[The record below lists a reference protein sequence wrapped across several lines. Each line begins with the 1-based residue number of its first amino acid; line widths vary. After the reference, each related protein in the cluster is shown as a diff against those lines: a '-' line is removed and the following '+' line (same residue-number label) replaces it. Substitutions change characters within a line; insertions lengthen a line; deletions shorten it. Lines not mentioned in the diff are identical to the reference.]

1 MIPRHPFSPVHSLR
15 VVRPRY
21 AQLRSIS
28 HPLTFLVLVAT
39 AGLAVMGRATA
50 TELADVG
57 LATGA
62 IAATQ
67 PQPLVQPSVRQ
78 GVQIAQAGVMSQV
91 TDTQMQKILRG
102 MGFELTVMKANRY
115 RFQLDGYTVVLFNEG
130 ENMQLYAGFKNK
142 ASLQQINEW
151 NKTKRFS
158 RAYIDDE
165 GDAVIEADLDFAG
178 GVTKETIE
186 EFIKTFR
193 GSVQLFT
200 QALNE

>member
-1 MIPRHPFSPVHSLR
+1 MIPSHFPSPVAAFQR
-15 VVRPRY
+15 
-21 AQLRSIS
+21 LRSIS
-28 HPLTFLVLVAT
+28 AQALPISLPLTILTLATVGWSGMAKAT
-39 AGLAVMGRATA
+39 AVELSDRGLADGR
-50 TELADVG
+50 
-57 LATGA
+57 A
-62 IAATQ
+62 IAANAS
-67 PQPLVQPSVRQ
+67 QPLVQPSTRQ
-78 GVQIAQAGVMSQV
+78 GLEIAQAGVMTQV
-91 TDTQMQKILRG
+91 TDAQMQKILRG
-102 MGFELTVMKANRY
+102 MGFEVTVMKANRY

-158 RAYIDDE
+158 RAYVDDE

-178 GVTKETIE
+178 GVTKETVE

-193 GSVQLFT
+193 GSIQLFT

>member
-1 MIPRHPFSPVHSLR
+1 MLTVITSLGFPA
-15 VVRPRY
+15 VSW
-21 AQLRSIS
+21 AKWGD
-28 HPLTFLVLVAT
+28 VAAST
-39 AGLAVMGRATA
+39 
-50 TELADVG
+50 
-57 LATGA
+57 A
-62 IAATQ
+62 IAAKST
-67 PQPLVQPSVRQ
+67 QPLVQPSVRQ

-102 MGFELTVMKANRY
+102 MGFDVTVMKANRY

-151 NKTKRFS
+151 NKSKRFS
-158 RAYIDDE
+158 RAYVDDE

-178 GVTKETIE
+178 GVTKDAIE

-193 GSVQLFT
+193 GSIQLFT
-200 QALNE
+200 QVLDQ